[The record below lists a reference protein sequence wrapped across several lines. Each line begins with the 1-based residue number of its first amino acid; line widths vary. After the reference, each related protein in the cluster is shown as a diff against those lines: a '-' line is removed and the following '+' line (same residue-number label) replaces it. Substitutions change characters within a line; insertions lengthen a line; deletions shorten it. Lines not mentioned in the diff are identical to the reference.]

1 MSISSH
7 YSEHRFVD
15 VHFKD
20 GFCISFELQ
29 IPLEI
34 TLENYND
41 PDCSEENAVMR
52 DVLEADKMIM
62 EYAEKFIAERFNML
76 TVDYWEYE

>member
-20 GFCISFELQ
+20 GSCISFELQ

-41 PDCSEENAVMR
+41 PDCSEENVVMR
-52 DVLEADKMIM
+52 DVLESDKMIQ

-76 TVDYWEYE
+76 SVDYWEYE

>member
-1 MSISSH
+1 MSLSSY

-20 GFCISFELQ
+20 GSYISFELR

-41 PDCSEENAVMR
+41 PNLDESNAIKR
-52 DVLEADKMIM
+52 DEQEADKMIQ

-76 TVDYWEYE
+76 VVDYWEY

>member
-7 YSEHRFVD
+7 YSKHRFVD

-20 GFCISFELQ
+20 GSCISFELQ

-41 PDCSEENAVMR
+41 PDCDESNAIKR
-52 DVLEADKMIM
+52 DELEADKMIQ

-76 TVDYWEYE
+76 TVDYWED

>member
-7 YSEHRFVD
+7 YSEHRFID

-20 GFCISFELQ
+20 GSCISFELQ

-41 PDCSEENAVMR
+41 PDCDEENAVMR